1 MKRINACASDAQLS
15 FDLSNSLLTPSF
27 HNSHLRNK
35 FKLTP
40 IAVACVCALCS
51 LSANATTP
59 PSGNLTVENLTTKEQ
74 RDALADVSGKDG
86 NKLYTIGGT
95 IDLSKIDQNFNDKL
109 EDDLIGFFREHG
121 KNHQADPARVR
132 IGREDTN
139 NWIYLADYPFSDD
152 DEDLLFEA
160 GDKVGENDL
169 QSDRAN
175 AVIHFYN
182 GSNNDPWEV
191 KYDFADD
198 KNNDNGQPNSYDT
211 SVLSFF
217 ENESISINLLDFPR

>member
-59 PSGNLTVENLTTKEQ
+59 PSGNLTVENLTTEEQ
-74 RDALADVSGKDG
+74 LDALDVVSGKDG

-95 IDLSKIDQNFNDKL
+95 IDLSKIDQGEFNKNL
-109 EDDLIGFFREHG
+109 ADDLIGFFREDGEKHD
-121 KNHQADPARVR
+121 ADPARVY
-132 IGREDTN
+132 IGRESTN
-139 NWIYLADYPFSDD
+139 NWIYLADNPFYS
-152 DEDLLFEA
+152 
-160 GDKVGENDL
+160 K
-169 QSDRAN
+169 
-175 AVIHFYN
+175 
-182 GSNNDPWEV
+182 
-191 KYDFADD
+191 
-198 KNNDNGQPNSYDT
+198 
-211 SVLSFF
+211 
-217 ENESISINLLDFPR
+217 